1 MALGSAYVIDLKR
14 VEVSANHCH
23 GAASRE
29 IAMTV
34 PVLIQ
39 STNGQF
45 SASLVGSPELHCIR
59 PSKGE
64 ALAALQQELAQKM
77 MAGELVNLELSAA
90 GVSGL
95 AGRFADDPTLREIC
109 DEIYRERDADRSP

>member
-1 MALGSAYVIDLKR
+1 
-14 VEVSANHCH
+14 
-23 GAASRE
+23 
-29 IAMTV
+29 MTV

-45 SASLVGSPELHCIR
+45 SASLVGSPELHCTG
-59 PSKGE
+59 PSKSE
-64 ALAALQQELAQKM
+64 ALAALQQELAQKVRK
-77 MAGELVNLELSAA
+77 GELVNLELTAA

-109 DEIYRERDADRSP
+109 SEIYRERDAERS